1 MTLMDMSWSPGWSYC
16 APNKVAK
23 INKRTTDASALA
35 AAIAVFGKSKD
46 FDAAAQGLIKS
57 LGYSTKFRL
66 SLGREDIQQYL
77 RGGLDGYA
85 SKGVDFTSGLLV
97 QVTSQH
103 LADSG
108 VAGVLKSPEL
118 GNIDSY
124 FFMLL
129 DMGPGVPAS
138 LTRSELASIVR
149 QVNKAL
155 GSPVILFVRQEGMLH
170 VGHVTRRMNRRDA
183 TASVLNSRASMLMR
197 IDCESPHAAHSRIL
211 ASIAL
216 PSLGG
221 LAEIRSMDDL
231 HKAIDSRLSV
241 QALNSKF
248 YGELSNWFHWASGA
262 IRLPRAPLHLQG
274 QDAKTADLEGRKLF
288 TVRLLCRVIL
298 CWFLKEK
305 GLVPEQL
312 LRLSSA
318 TGTQLGVIGGSKAD
332 KTFRASS
339 LYYKSV
345 LQNLFFKGLGCPH
358 EKRRE
363 YFEPDTLAENK
374 TVAMLKE
381 VPFMG
386 GGLLDPQDDDH
397 VGSSDA
403 DFKVPNILFY
413 ATEEDGEKVTIGK
426 DTFIVK
432 GLNIILDSYK
442 YTVSENTPT
451 EEEVA
456 LDPELLGL
464 IFENLLAELDV
475 SDEGASKSAR
485 KKSGS
490 FYTPRKI
497 IDYMVGETLR
507 LHLEGR
513 LAFEKDKALSRR
525 NAIRSLLQHK
535 KFDVSA
541 DVTLNAEIVDS
552 LAELRVLDPACGSGA
567 FPMGML
573 HRIAEILSIVDPTCE
588 LWRRKLSTFGFT
600 SNGSQT
606 DAYLRK
612 IGVIRL
618 CLYGVD
624 IQPMAVLLTKL
635 RFFISL
641 VAEQD
646 VTDGIN
652 RGITPFPNLETNIIC
667 ADTLKSVNVSLD
679 WQLSKDAY
687 LAKRAEFYEIGITEK
702 RRNGVAKEIAET
714 LSSFI
719 PDFAIKVTGRR
730 EGDPRKEQERNKKLI
745 EAWFRDA
752 SLPAPFFSAEVFF
765 PEALSGGRGFDIVI
779 GNPPYGG
786 FKIDDNVRSGLGL
799 GSNDPYGAFVSRFIK
814 NDRLPADL
822 IKGGLLS
829 FIVSDTFLTLGSH
842 LELRKQLMD
851 SRIHKVIQ
859 TSADTFNAA
868 VNTAIVIIQKG
879 GGPGLEPAGK
889 DFEHLKDQDGLHWSQ
904 MVDLTQVSIHE
915 DQERF
920 LKLLFDTSGDP
931 GRQISTP
938 SCGVYA
944 YPQALISNN
953 SNYPF
958 FVGSPRL
965 FALMRNMGDNGWE
978 IISGKKVSFRN
989 VNLGRGPVKVVQ
1001 IGQVAKP
1008 YQGLATGDNA
1018 SYLFQE
1024 RDARGSYR
1032 DISGFREFLLNEDDL
1047 LKISIDPDLREAVSN
1062 FGISKKGSNSSRYFG
1077 GRYII
1082 PYDKGGE
1089 SDSEEGWLPNYF
1101 VPTQYYIDWSDEAV
1115 KRIKTLT
1122 IFERNRVQ
1130 GKPGGDDTIASRF
1143 QNAHTYFKPGITYS
1157 PIGRYAPTYRVHE
1170 PSVYDKDG
1178 SAIFAEGVDS
1188 TFLLGSM
1195 VSTLHKYLQ
1204 KTFVN
1209 HTVASMQGAVAETP
1223 FILFHEPRV
1232 NELVNRIIDQQKANR
1247 TFDYGEIQEELD
1259 QLFYNAAG
1267 LSVNDVSEVKTW
1279 YRRRYPNLFHKK
1291 RDQARS
1297 NVVFCD
1303 ESRHLPDDSSG
1314 PMVIGAVQCASGE
1327 SESAASIA
1335 AKLKELKARH
1345 GFPPYFEIKWTKVS
1359 PAKVDFYMSALEL
1372 ILESPITFTA
1382 IVASDRPNDR
1392 SVHDDWYYDTYFELL
1407 KAIIDPY
1414 ERYDIYLDIKDTRGS
1429 QRIKHLRQRLSDA
1442 HFDYTQ
1448 SIIRKIQ
1455 LLRSEEGTLSQV
1467 SDFLTGLV
1475 SSAVRGSVSNPAKR
1489 ALIKALE
1496 SMLGHGVTAQE
1507 SRTGDKVTVIRK
1519 EPGK

>member
-1 MTLMDMSWSPGWSYC
+1 
-16 APNKVAK
+16 VAK
-23 INKRTTDASALA
+23 INKRTADVSALA
-35 AAIAVFGKSKD
+35 AAISVFGKSKD
-46 FDAAAQGLIKS
+46 FETAAQGLIKS
-57 LGYSTKFRL
+57 LGYSTKFRIAL
-66 SLGREDIQQYL
+66 SSDAIQQHL
-77 RGGLDGYA
+77 KGGLDGDA
-85 SKGVDFTSGLLV
+85 AKGAIFISGLLV
-97 QVTSQH
+97 QVTPQH
-103 LADSG
+103 LADTG
-108 VAGVLKSPEL
+108 VAGGLKSPEL

-129 DMGPGVPAS
+129 DMGTSVSGA
-138 LTRSELASIVR
+138 LTRSEMASIVR
-149 QVNKAL
+149 QANKAL
-155 GSPVILFVRQEGMLH
+155 ASPVILFIRQDRMLH
-170 VGHVTRRMNRRDA
+170 VGHVTRRMNRRDTA
-183 TASVLNSRASMLMR
+183 ASVLNSRASMLMR
-197 IDCESPHAAHSRIL
+197 IDCESPHAAHTRIL
-211 ASIAL
+211 ASISL
-216 PSLGG
+216 TNLGG
-221 LAEIRSMDDL
+221 MAEIRSMDDL

-241 QALNSKF
+241 QTLNSKF

-305 GLVPEQL
+305 GLVPEAL

-318 TGTQLGVIGGSKAD
+318 TGAQLGVIGGSKAD
-332 KTFRASS
+332 KTFRVSS

-358 EKRRE
+358 EKRND
-363 YFEPDTLAENK
+363 YFEPEALAEND
-374 TVAMLKE
+374 TINMLKE
-381 VPFMG
+381 VPYMG

-397 VGSSDA
+397 AGSNDT
-403 DFKVPNILFY
+403 DFRVPNILFY
-413 ATEEDGEKVTIGK
+413 ATEDDGEKVTIGK
-426 DTFIVK
+426 DMFMVK

-475 SDEGASKSAR
+475 ADEGASKSAR

-513 LAFEKDKALSRR
+513 LAAEKEETLSWRD
-525 NAIRSLLQHK
+525 AIRGLLQQK
-535 KFDVSA
+535 KYDFSA
-541 DVTLNAEIVDS
+541 DLELNAKIVDT

-573 HRIAEILSIVDPTCE
+573 HRISEILSIVDPTCD
-588 LWRRKLSTFGFT
+588 LWRRKLTTLGLVNDT
-600 SNGSQT
+600 SQK

-646 VTDGIN
+646 VTEAAN

-679 WQLSKDAY
+679 WQLSRDAY
-687 LAKRAEFYEIGITEK
+687 LSRRSEFYEVGITDE
-702 RRNGVAKEIAET
+702 RRSSIAKEIAET
-714 LSSFI
+714 LAGFI

-730 EGDPRKEQERNKKLI
+730 EADSLLDQARNKKLM

-765 PEALSGGRGFDIVI
+765 PEALLDGRGFDIVI

-799 GSNDPYGAFVSRFIK
+799 GSNDPYGAFVSRFLK

-822 IKGGLLS
+822 MKGGLLS

-879 GGPGLEPAGK
+879 GGPGLEPTGK
-889 DFEHLKDQDGLHWSQ
+889 DFEYLKSQADLHWSQ

-944 YPQALISNN
+944 YPQVLISNN

-965 FALMRNMGDNGWE
+965 FSLMRTAGEGAWVHFGD
-978 IISGKKVSFRN
+978 KKVFCRS
-989 VNLGRGPVKVVQ
+989 VDLGRGLVNVAQ
-1001 IGQVAKP
+1001 LSHVAKVCV
-1008 YQGLATGDNA
+1008 GLQTGDNNA
-1018 SYLFQE
+1018 YLYQE
-1024 RDARGSYR
+1024 SSARGNYR
-1032 DISGFREFLLNEDDL
+1032 DIEPHRNLILTDQ
-1047 LKISIDPDLREAVSN
+1047 DLRVISESAQLRNEVITC
-1062 FGISKKGSNSSRYFG
+1062 GIERFTPSSDRYFG
-1077 GRYII
+1077 GRFIL

-1089 SDSEEGWLPNYF
+1089 SDSEEGWLPNYY
-1101 VPTQYYIDWSDEAV
+1101 VPTQYYIDWSEEAV

-1122 IFERNRVQ
+1122 TKERNRIQ

-1178 SAIFAEGVDS
+1178 SSIFADGVDS

-1223 FILFHEPRV
+1223 FILFEEPMV
-1232 NELVNRIIDQQKANR
+1232 SELVNQIIEQQKANR
-1247 TFDYGEIQEELD
+1247 TFDYGEIQQELD
-1259 QLFYNAAG
+1259 QIFYNAAG

-1279 YRRRYPNLFHKK
+1279 YRRRYPNLFQKK
-1291 RDQARS
+1291 RDEARL
-1297 NVVFCD
+1297 NVVYCD
-1303 ESRHLPDDSSG
+1303 ESRHLPDDLSG
-1314 PMVIGAVQCASGE
+1314 PMVIGAIQCASYA
-1327 SESAASIA
+1327 SEVAAGIA
-1335 AKLKELKARH
+1335 TKLKKLKARH
-1345 GFPPYFEIKWTKVS
+1345 GLAPHFEIKWTKVS

-1372 ILESPITFTA
+1372 ILESPISFTA
-1382 IVASDRPNDR
+1382 IMAEDRPNDR
-1392 SVHDDWYYDTYFELL
+1392 STHDDWYYDTYFELL
-1407 KAIIDPY
+1407 KAVIDPY

-1455 LLRSEEGTLSQV
+1455 LLRSEEGALSQV

-1475 SSAVRGSVSNPAKR
+1475 SSAIRDSVRNPAKI
-1489 ALIKALE
+1489 ALIKAVE
-1496 SMLGHGVTAQE
+1496 SKMGHGLTVQD
-1507 SRTGDKVTVIRK
+1507 SRPGDKITIIRK
-1519 EPGK
+1519 EAGK

>member
-1 MTLMDMSWSPGWSYC
+1 
-16 APNKVAK
+16 VAK
-23 INKRTTDASALA
+23 TNKRTTDASALA

-46 FDAAAQGLIKS
+46 FETAAQGLIKS
-57 LGYSTKFRL
+57 LGYSTKFRIPL
-66 SLGREDIQQYL
+66 SSDAIQQHL
-77 RGGLDGYA
+77 KGGLEGDA
-85 SKGVDFTSGLLV
+85 AKGAIFITGLLV
-97 QVTSQH
+97 QVTPQH
-103 LADSG
+103 LADTG
-108 VAGVLKSPEL
+108 VAGGLKSPEL

-129 DMGPGVPAS
+129 DMGTSGSGS
-138 LTRSELASIVR
+138 LTRSELAAIVR
-149 QVNKAL
+149 QANKAL
-155 GSPVILFVRQEGMLH
+155 ASPAILFIRQDGMLH

-197 IDCESPHAAHSRIL
+197 IDCESPHAAHTRIL
-211 ASIAL
+211 ASISL

-221 LAEIRSMDDL
+221 MAEIRSMDDL

-274 QDAKTADLEGRKLF
+274 QDAKAADLEGRKLF

-305 GLVPEQL
+305 GLVPEAL

-318 TGTQLGVIGGSKAD
+318 TGKQIGVIGGSKAD
-332 KTFRASS
+332 KKFRASS

-358 EKRRE
+358 EKRND
-363 YFEPDTLAENK
+363 YFEPEVLAENQ
-374 TVAMLKE
+374 TAAMLNE
-381 VPFMG
+381 VPYMG
-386 GGLLDPQDDDH
+386 GGLLDAQDDDH
-397 VGSSDA
+397 VGSRDE
-403 DFKVPNILFY
+403 DFRVPNILFY

-426 DTFIVK
+426 DTFMVK

-475 SDEGASKSAR
+475 ADEGASKSAR

-513 LAFEKDKALSRR
+513 LAADKDEALSRR
-525 NAIRSLLQHK
+525 DAIRGLLQQK
-535 KFDVSA
+535 KYDFSA
-541 DVTLNAEIVDS
+541 DPELNAKIVDS

-573 HRIAEILSIVDPTCE
+573 HRISEILSIVDPTCE
-588 LWRRKLSTFGFT
+588 LWRRKLSTLGVV
-600 SNGSQT
+600 NNASQK

-646 VTDGIN
+646 VTEGAN
-652 RGITPFPNLETNIIC
+652 KGITPFPNLETNIIC

-687 LAKRAEFYEIGITEK
+687 LSKRSEFYEVGITDE
-702 RRNGVAKEIAET
+702 RRSVIAKEIAET
-714 LSSFI
+714 LAGFI

-730 EGDPRKEQERNKKLI
+730 EGDSRLEQTRNKKLI

-765 PEALSGGRGFDIVI
+765 PEALMDGRGFDIVI

-786 FKIDDNVRSGLGL
+786 FKIDENVRSGLGL
-799 GSNDPYGAFVSRFIK
+799 GSNDPYGAFVSRFLK

-879 GGPGLEPAGK
+879 GGPGLEPTGK
-889 DFEHLKDQDGLHWSQ
+889 DFEHLKGQDGLHWSQ

-944 YPQALISNN
+944 YPQVLISNN

-965 FALMRNMGDNGWE
+965 YALMRNCGDSGWE
-978 IISGKKVSFRN
+978 SISGKKLSYRN
-989 VNLGRGPVKVVQ
+989 VDLGRGPVKVVQ

-1032 DISGFREFLLNEDDL
+1032 DISGFREFILKDEDL
-1047 LKISIDPDLREAVSN
+1047 LRISRDLDLREAVSS
-1062 FGISKKGSNSSRYFG
+1062 FGISRKEDGTSRYFG
-1077 GRYII
+1077 GRYIV

-1101 VPTQYYIDWSDEAV
+1101 VPTQYYIDWSEEAV

-1122 IFERNRVQ
+1122 TSERNRVQ
-1130 GKPGGDDTIASRF
+1130 GKTGGDDTIASRF

-1209 HTVASMQGAVAETP
+1209 HTVASMQGAVADTP
-1223 FILFHEPRV
+1223 FILFEEPMV
-1232 NELVNRIIDQQKANR
+1232 SELVNQIIEQQKANR
-1247 TFDYGEIQEELD
+1247 TFDYGEIQQKLD
-1259 QLFYNAAG
+1259 QIFYNAAG
-1267 LSVNDVSEVKTW
+1267 LSLNDVSEVKTW
-1279 YRRRYPNLFHKK
+1279 YRRRYPKLFQKK
-1291 RDQARS
+1291 RDEARS
-1297 NVVFCD
+1297 NVVYCD

-1314 PMVIGAVQCASGE
+1314 PMVIGAIQCASDE
-1327 SESAASIA
+1327 SEVAASIA
-1335 AKLKELKARH
+1335 TKLKKLKASH
-1345 GFPPYFEIKWTKVS
+1345 GLAPYFEIKWTKVS

-1372 ILESPITFTA
+1372 ILESPISFTA
-1382 IVASDRPNDR
+1382 IMAEDRPNDR
-1392 SVHDDWYYDTYFELL
+1392 STHDDWYYDTYFELL
-1407 KAIIDPY
+1407 KSVIDPY

-1429 QRIKHLRQRLSDA
+1429 QRIKQLRQRLSDA

-1455 LLRSEEGTLSQV
+1455 LLRSEEGALSQA

-1475 SSAVRGSVSNPAKR
+1475 SSAVRGSARNPAKL
-1489 ALIKALE
+1489 ALIKAVE
-1496 SMLGHGVTAQE
+1496 SMLGHGLTAQD
-1507 SRTGDKVTVIRK
+1507 SRTGDKITIIRK
-1519 EPGK
+1519 EAGK